1 MPLLDRAE
9 WYDLARTTEWT
20 PSYVTEEELFVP
32 GHSGGEGIPAEAW
45 SKYDEP
51 YKVSYR
57 EYVDTQRQKDA
68 GAYSVKAALERL
80 DLYKNADPGWI
91 TILKLHYAA
100 VSVVEYNAALQ
111 ESRFARWSR
120 FPGMRNMATLGTLDE
135 IRHAQLQL
143 YFAHEY
149 APKDRHFDWA
159 HEGMFTENWGIIAAR
174 HAFDDM
180 LMTRDALATS
190 IMANF
195 AFETGYTN
203 LQFIG
208 LSSDAARAGDFTFA
222 KLIQSIQSDEAR
234 HAQIGTPVLQA
245 MIEAG
250 QKEKAQHLIDIAFWR
265 SWKLFT
271 ILTGLPMDYYMPL
284 EHREGSFKEFMQ
296 EWIIDQFAR
305 SLQELGLDKP
315 WYWDIFLRDLD
326 EHHHGQQLGL
336 WSWRPTLWFN
346 PVAGVGPDE
355 RDWLEEKYPG
365 WNDTFGK
372 CWDVIIDNLK
382 KGKGD
387 QTVPGTLPIICNMS
401 NIPVVGTPFK
411 HLVDFPLEHNGRLYH
426 FGSEVDRWIF
436 EQEPERYQGHMSIVD
451 RFLAGKI
458 NPPDLGGVLQYMG
471 LGVVSEG
478 GDDAHG
484 YSWIEKYQT
493 TERKAG

>member
-45 SKYDEP
+45 SAYDEP

-80 DLYKNADPGWI
+80 DLYKTADPGWI

-100 VSVVEYNAALQ
+100 VAVVEYNAALQ
-111 ESRFARWSR
+111 ESRFARWAR

-143 YFAHEY
+143 FFAHEY
-149 APKDRHFDWA
+149 VAKDRHFDWA
-159 HEGMFTENWGIIAAR
+159 HEAMFTENWGIIAAR

-208 LSSDAARAGDFTFA
+208 LSADAARTGDYTFA

-250 QKEKAQHLIDIAFWR
+250 QTEKAQNLIDIAFWR

-305 SLQELGLDKP
+305 SLDDLGLAKP

-382 KGKGD
+382 NGRGD

-436 EQEPERYQGHMSIVD
+436 EQEPERYQDHQSIVD

-471 LGVVSEG
+471 LGVVSAG
-478 GDDAHG
+478 GDDAHN
-484 YSWIEKYQT
+484 YSWMEKIT
-493 TERKAG
+493 AGERKAG